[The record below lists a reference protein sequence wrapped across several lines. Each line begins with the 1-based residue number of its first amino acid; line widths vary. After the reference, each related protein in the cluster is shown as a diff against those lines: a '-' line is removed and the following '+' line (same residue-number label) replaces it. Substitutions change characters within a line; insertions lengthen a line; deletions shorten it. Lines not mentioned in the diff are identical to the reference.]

1 MTIDRRHLL
10 KSLPAAFSGSALWWL
25 SPFGAQAQAP
35 AENLGTLVVG
45 TTTEPSLLTSAL
57 TTAGPT
63 QLVSG
68 KIFDGLLAY
77 AEDGT
82 PRPELATSW
91 SVSPDGLTVTFQL
104 RSGVK
109 WHDGRDFSS
118 ADVAYSVLEIW
129 KKLHARGRA
138 IFANVDEVLTPDAQT
153 AVLKLSKPAPYIL
166 NALSAVESQVLPRH
180 LYEGTDPLAN
190 PRNNAP
196 VGTGPFKFGN
206 WSRGRDITLLRND
219 AYWGGRPGLERVIV
233 LLKPDAQALA
243 SALEAGDV
251 HIAEGLSPADVKRL
265 SDNPSLAVHVSDS
278 SFLLTNAY
286 IEFNLDRPVLQNPL
300 LREAIGHAVDRDFLA
315 RNVWHGY
322 AQPADSP
329 IPRSLKAFYTP
340 DPTLP
345 KFDLPRA
352 EALLDQAGLPRNAQG
367 IRLTLNADPYT
378 APATI
383 QTARYLRANL
393 ARLGIQ
399 LNVRGQDTAQFINRV
414 YTQRDFDLLIYIA
427 NPGPDPVIGLQRF
440 FWSKNFKPGVPFS
453 NGAHYAN
460 PEVDRLLEAA
470 QVEPDSAR
478 RQVLYTQFQQL
489 VAQDRVTQPLVWISS
504 TLVSRRSVTGFIN
517 SADGVR
523 GNFLQ
528 ARLAAA

>member
-1 MTIDRRHLL
+1 MCI
-10 KSLPAAFSGSALWWL
+10 
-25 SPFGAQAQAP
+25 
-35 AENLGTLVVG
+35 
-45 TTTEPSLLTSAL
+45 
-57 TTAGPT
+57 
-63 QLVSG
+63 
-68 KIFDGLLAY
+68 
-77 AEDGT
+77 
-82 PRPELATSW
+82 
-91 SVSPDGLTVTFQL
+91 
-104 RSGVK
+104 
-109 WHDGRDFSS
+109 RDS
-118 ADVAYSVLEIW
+118 
-129 KKLHARGRA
+129 
-138 IFANVDEVLTPDAQT
+138 
-153 AVLKLSKPAPYIL
+153 
-166 NALSAVESQVLPRH
+166 
-180 LYEGTDPLAN
+180 
-190 PRNNAP
+190 
-196 VGTGPFKFGN
+196 
-206 WSRGRDITLLRND
+206 
-219 AYWGGRPGLERVIV
+219 
-233 LLKPDAQALA
+233 
-243 SALEAGDV
+243 
-251 HIAEGLSPADVKRL
+251 
-265 SDNPSLAVHVSDS
+265 
-278 SFLLTNAY
+278 
-286 IEFNLDRPVLQNPL
+286 
-300 LREAIGHAVDRDFLA
+300 
-315 RNVWHGY
+315 
-322 AQPADSP
+322 
-329 IPRSLKAFYTP
+329 
-340 DPTLP
+340 
-345 KFDLPRA
+345 
-352 EALLDQAGLPRNAQG
+352 DQAGLPRNAQG

-478 RQVLYTQFQQL
+478 RQALYTQFQQL

>member
-1 MTIDRRHLL
+1 MTLTRRHLL
-10 KSLPAAFSGSALWWL
+10 QALPAALAGSAAVPALY
-25 SPFGAQAQAP
+25 AQPAP
-35 AENLGTLVVG
+35 SEAGTLIIG

-68 KIFDGLLAY
+68 KLFDGLLAY

-91 SVSPDGLTVTFQL
+91 NVSADGLTITFKL
-104 RSGVK
+104 RDGVK
-109 WHDGRDFSS
+109 WHDGQPFSS

-138 IFANVDEVLTPDAQT
+138 IFANVEAVLTPDAQT
-153 AVLKLSKPAPYIL
+153 AVLRLSKPAPYIL

-180 LYEGTDPLAN
+180 LYAGTDVLAN

-196 VGTGPFKFGN
+196 VGTGPFKFGA
-206 WSRGRDITLLRND
+206 WSRGRDITLVRND
-219 AYWGGRPGLERVIV
+219 AYWGGRAQLERIIV

-243 SALEAGDV
+243 SSLEAGDI
-251 HIAEGLSPADVKRL
+251 HLTEDLSPADVKRL
-265 SDNPSLAVHVSDS
+265 ADNPAIAVSVSDS
-278 SFLLTNAY
+278 PFVLTNAY
-286 IEFNLDRPVLQNPL
+286 IEFNQDRPALRNPL
-300 LREAIGHAVDRDFLA
+300 LRQAIAHAVDRDFLV

-322 AQPADSP
+322 AQAADSP
-329 IPRSLKAFYTP
+329 IPRSLPAFYAP

-345 KFDLPRA
+345 KFDLQRA
-352 EALLDQAGLPRNAQG
+352 EALLDQAGLPRDAQG
-367 IRLTLNADPYT
+367 VRLTLNADPYT
-378 APATI
+378 APAAV

-399 LNVRGQDTAQFINRV
+399 LNVRGQDTAQFINRI

-440 FWSKNFKPGVPFS
+440 FWSKNFQPGVPFS
-453 NGAHYAN
+453 NGAHYDN
-460 PEVDRLLEAA
+460 PDVDRLLEQA
-470 QVEPDSAR
+470 QVETDAAR
-478 RQVLYTQFQQL
+478 RKALYTQFQQL
-489 VAQDRVTQPLVWISS
+489 VAQDRVTQ
-504 TLVSRRSVTGFIN
+504 TLAWVSRSLVARRSLTGFIN
-517 SADGVR
+517 SADGIR
-523 GNFLQ
+523 GNFLR
-528 ARLAAA
+528 ARLAA